1 MVSYIWKG
9 KMVLSSATTWK
20 ADLTRRNVLV
30 WWLCVTR
37 EAAGTGEVSLPTL
50 SYPRIWGWDLE
61 NGRAVVEKGHETRKP
76 GVAFLYVKKIEHRH
90 QQTLWINVGMRT
102 GRLCLSSREVVWCPS
117 LWAVCRALLS
127 GDAVAPHFFI
137 FLSPTAK
144 EVLQEFQV
152 SAQGRICQCIKWVLV
167 LLFSSAPLSSGTSL
181 WLWQNEF
188 VLLSPFQSC
197 Y

>member
-1 MVSYIWKG
+1 M
-9 KMVLSSATTWK
+9 
-20 ADLTRRNVLV
+20 
-30 WWLCVTR
+30 
-37 EAAGTGEVSLPTL
+37 
-50 SYPRIWGWDLE
+50 
-61 NGRAVVEKGHETRKP
+61 
-76 GVAFLYVKKIEHRH
+76 
-90 QQTLWINVGMRT
+90 
-102 GRLCLSSREVVWCPS
+102 SSREVVWCPS

-181 WLWQNEF
+181 WL
-188 VLLSPFQSC
+188 
-197 Y
+197 